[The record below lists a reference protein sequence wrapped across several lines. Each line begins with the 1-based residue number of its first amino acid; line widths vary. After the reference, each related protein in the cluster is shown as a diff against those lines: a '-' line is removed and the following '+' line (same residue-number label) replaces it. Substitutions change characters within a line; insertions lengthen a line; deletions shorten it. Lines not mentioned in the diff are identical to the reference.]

1 MDVAI
6 SLDISWSRDSDLIA
20 SDTRKAT
27 SPVSG
32 SEDSYIAF
40 LTYTPIATSDGG
52 QFTATAAVSP
62 SDGSM
67 FIQTAT
73 ATDTEMLTV
82 EGMN

>member
-1 MDVAI
+1 MAI
-6 SLDISWSRDSDLIA
+6 SLDISWSRGSDVIA
-20 SDTRKAT
+20 SDTRTAI
-27 SPVSG
+27 SPVNDSD
-32 SEDSYIAF
+32 DSYTAF
-40 LTYTPIATSDGG
+40 ITYTPIATSDSG
-52 QFTATAAVSP
+52 QFTATVTVSP